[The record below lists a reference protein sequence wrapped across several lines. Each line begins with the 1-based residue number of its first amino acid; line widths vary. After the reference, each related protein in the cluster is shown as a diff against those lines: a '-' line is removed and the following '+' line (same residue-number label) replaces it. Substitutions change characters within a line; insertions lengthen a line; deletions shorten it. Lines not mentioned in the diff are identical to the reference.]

1 MRLLLTLA
9 RSARPQ
15 FLSELFVF
23 FSVAAAA
30 VLCVAHACALAC
42 PLLMRLCMCSA
53 LVCLRRYGA
62 QPDAF
67 LAAVADT
74 AGEGEG
80 NAGRTGLSVL
90 DAARE
95 AASAVKVVESL
106 NAIRELL
113 RAQAADVAQAGAS
126 NGVDDARA
134 TFLSLAALLSVANGA
149 ASKKARER
157 SAAVQPARH
166 AAFAHAPRRCSCS
179 AQFDASEWSLTEA
192 ESVRIARVFARH
204 ASACCFAR
212 LALLAR

>member
-1 MRLLLTLA
+1 MRW
-9 RSARPQ
+9 R
-15 FLSELFVF
+15 
-23 FSVAAAA
+23 
-30 VLCVAHACALAC
+30 
-42 PLLMRLCMCSA
+42 
-53 LVCLRRYGA
+53 LRRSYGA

-149 ASKKARER
+149 ASKKARLHAAQQCSHRVMLRSLTRR
-157 SAAVQPARH
+157 SAARAV
-166 AAFAHAPRRCSCS
+166 
-179 AQFDASEWSLTEA
+179 
-192 ESVRIARVFARH
+192 
-204 ASACCFAR
+204 
-212 LALLAR
+212 